1 MCCLSWT
8 RIVPLVNTSCT
19 ILVRSAEGTSVSLLR
34 ASELQ
39 AIFRGSPS
47 LEKNYVL
54 KKKMFDLK
62 SLIIIGLTRLKNNLP
77 RAKT

>member
-54 KKKMFDLK
+54 KKKNVRFKKFDYYWTHSIK
-62 SLIIIGLTRLKNNLP
+62 K
-77 RAKT
+77 